1 MDVEQVARE
10 LCTADP
16 AEFVPARDRAAAEAK
31 ERGDG
36 ELASALKKLRKPT
49 TAAWAVNLLSDRD
62 PDALETLLDLGERLR
77 SAQRELRGDDLRSLA
92 GERTSTLRDLT
103 GRAAALAEE
112 HGHPLTGATRE
123 QVEQTLTA
131 ALSDPEAA
139 RAVRSATLTKPLEY
153 SGFGLDE
160 VAATAVLRASQQ
172 TREPAQQTREPAE
185 RPREAGSTRGR
196 TKEHTRGTTERRG
209 TTEQSRGTTKRTQ
222 AERAEQER
230 LAEARDALRRSEA
243 ELDEA
248 ADALESAERAER
260 AAEERCERL
269 RDEID
274 ELRARL
280 EQRRDELERAE
291 DEQRELRRE
300 TKSARQRRERA
311 RRDRDAAE
319 ERVRGAEGR

>member
-172 TREPAQQTREPAE
+172 TREPAE